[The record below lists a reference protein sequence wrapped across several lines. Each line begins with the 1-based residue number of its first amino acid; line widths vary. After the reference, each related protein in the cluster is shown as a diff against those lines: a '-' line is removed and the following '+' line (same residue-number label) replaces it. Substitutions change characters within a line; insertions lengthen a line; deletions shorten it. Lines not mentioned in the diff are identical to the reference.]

1 MKTLSARWSAC
12 ASAGIVLVF
21 SGLWSFRGT
30 EFFGGWKRIRGKT
43 PTFHG
48 RIAELLRDFLLVR
61 GKINASAG
69 VVLVFGGQREAQ
81 LAGGQ
86 VLADPAFAKFLKD
99 SKDKRDQFKYI
110 VEMDDVSF
118 AFF

>member
-1 MKTLSARWSAC
+1 MKTLSARWSAS

-21 SGLWSFRGT
+21 SGLWSFGGT

-43 PTFHG
+43 PTFRG
-48 RIAELLRDFLLVR
+48 RIAELLRDFLCLLA
-61 GKINASAG
+61 GKISASAG

-86 VLADPAFAKFLKD
+86 VLADPAFARFLKD
-99 SKDKRDQFKYI
+99 SKD
-110 VEMDDVSF
+110 
-118 AFF
+118 

>member
-12 ASAGIVLVF
+12 ASAAIVLVF
-21 SGLWSFRGT
+21 SGLWSFSGT

-43 PTFHG
+43 PTFRG
-48 RIAELLRDFLLVR
+48 RIAELLRDFLCLLAGR
-61 GKINASAG
+61 INASAG

-86 VLADPAFAKFLKD
+86 VLAAPAIAKFLKD
-99 SKDKRDQFKYI
+99 SKD
-110 VEMDDVSF
+110 
-118 AFF
+118 

>member
-1 MKTLSARWSAC
+1 
-12 ASAGIVLVF
+12 
-21 SGLWSFRGT
+21 
-30 EFFGGWKRIRGKT
+30 
-43 PTFHG
+43 
-48 RIAELLRDFLLVR
+48 LLA

-99 SKDKRDQFKYI
+99 SNDKRDQLKYI
-110 VEMDDVSF
+110 LEMDDVSF
-118 AFF
+118 AFFKKRRSSQNSGACIPRRSGSLAKRAAIPIRIQRARRRQPEF